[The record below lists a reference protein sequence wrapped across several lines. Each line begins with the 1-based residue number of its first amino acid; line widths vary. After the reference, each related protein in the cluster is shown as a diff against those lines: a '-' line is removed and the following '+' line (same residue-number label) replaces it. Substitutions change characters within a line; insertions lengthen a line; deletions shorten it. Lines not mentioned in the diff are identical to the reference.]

1 MLCQTLGGVT
11 TYEEKHVLA
20 LLITEVF
27 SYSKASESD
36 ASAGP
41 RRLVHLTEDQCNLRV
56 PIQLNDTF
64 STVS

>member
-1 MLCQTLGGVT
+1 MLCQILGGGI

-20 LLITEVF
+20 LLITEIF
-27 SYSKASESD
+27 SHSKTSESD

-41 RRLVHLTEDQCNLRV
+41 RRLVHLTEDQGNLRV

-64 STVS
+64 NTVS